1 MLPCRCELAA
11 VASAPLLLA
20 RGRTGRSC
28 APSTLSR
35 PPEKMARD
43 QPSHDRRTRR
53 VTGLGAL
60 GAEPLHFRLESGF
73 FVRRD
78 TNAHNAIG
86 GSGAARAAKHARTL
100 QHCFTC
106 CNDVSRPL
114 AAALRGAP
122 RGTSDGG
129 PRVPRSCRTRLP
141 LLRST
146 AVAEGRADRHGRTP
160 RTVPRGRR
168 LERLAPRSGRMFGA
182 ETSARILAFRRGED
196 RGQSRAGC
204 SVEAGAKGPV
214 SRELVSNET
223 GQAAKFNAPLDA
235 STEGPPLR
243 CRARRPP
250 RGCTC
255 RPWRGS
261 GALSAP

>member
-1 MLPCRCELAA
+1 MIVVRRTWEPRGKGSGAMLPCRCELAA

-73 FVRRD
+73 FVRRN
-78 TNAHNAIG
+78 TNAHHAIG
-86 GSGAARAAKHARTL
+86 GSGAARAARESKHASTL

-114 AAALRGAP
+114 DAALRGAP
-122 RGTSDGG
+122 QGTSDGA
-129 PRVPRSCRTRLP
+129 PRAPRSCRTRLP

-182 ETSARILAFRRGED
+182 ETSARILAPHKGAA
-196 RGQSRAGC
+196 RGQ
-204 SVEAGAKGPV
+204 
-214 SRELVSNET
+214 
-223 GQAAKFNAPLDA
+223 
-235 STEGPPLR
+235 
-243 CRARRPP
+243 CRA
-250 RGCTC
+250 
-255 RPWRGS
+255 
-261 GALSAP
+261 